1 MTLSKN
7 TVVNMFR
14 NFDVLTMQIGQVCR
28 LLTPSS
34 ESNTGEVFVEVTR
47 LTEEY
52 FTVESI
58 A

>member
-7 TVVNMFR
+7 TVVNMFD
-14 NFDVLTMQIGQVCR
+14 FAVLTMQIGQVCR

-34 ESNTGEVFVEVTR
+34 EYSAGEVLVEVTR

>member
-7 TVVNMFR
+7 TVVNMFD
-14 NFDVLTMQIGQVCR
+14 FAVLTMQIGQVCR